1 MIEIRSAGEAE
12 LAAIIGKGQGKA
24 PAAGIEKPA
33 APRPYMMFDAGEV
46 QQESGIAGIRF
57 DFNYGVRVTVPQ
69 GEYRVK
75 FIDRKACLT
84 VYDAPA
90 SGVLVTSSKKYFIDF
105 RIEVY
110 EKDKMIFAYDLDLHG
125 KKVLL
130 KFPVGILGDI
140 LAWFPYAEA
149 FRQKHGCQ
157 LYCAMAEDLAEL
169 FKPAYPKIHFLKPE
183 ERPEG
188 LYASYYMGIFFP
200 CDDRVHQPSDFRVRG
215 LHQNAAMILGLD
227 EGGEPPQLS
236 VKLLPK
242 EKQGRSKNPTSA
254 SPPSPAA
261 RPNTGTTA
269 AAG

>member
-1 MIEIRSAGEAE
+1 MTEIKSAGEAE
-12 LAAIIGKGQGKA
+12 LAAIMGKGQGKA
-24 PAAGIEKPA
+24 PAAGIEKPASA

-46 QQESGIAGIRF
+46 QQESGSAGIRF

-110 EKDKMIFAYDLDLHG
+110 EKDQLIFAHDLDLRG

-140 LAWFPYAEA
+140 LA
-149 FRQKHGCQ
+149 
-157 LYCAMAEDLAEL
+157 
-169 FKPAYPKIHFLKPE
+169 
-183 ERPEG
+183 
-188 LYASYYMGIFFP
+188 
-200 CDDRVHQPSDFRVRG
+200 
-215 LHQNAAMILGLD
+215 
-227 EGGEPPQLS
+227 
-236 VKLLPK
+236 
-242 EKQGRSKNPTSA
+242 
-254 SPPSPAA
+254 
-261 RPNTGTTA
+261 
-269 AAG
+269 